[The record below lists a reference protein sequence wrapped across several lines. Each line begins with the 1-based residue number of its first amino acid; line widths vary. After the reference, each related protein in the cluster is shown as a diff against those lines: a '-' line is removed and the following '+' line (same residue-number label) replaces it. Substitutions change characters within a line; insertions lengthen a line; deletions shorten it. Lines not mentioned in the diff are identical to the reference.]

1 MKTID
6 ILHNQTTVSMTQ
18 LRRNPREI
26 VRIAED
32 MPVAILSRNKPE
44 FYLLSVKVYEELL
57 KSIDDVLLM
66 ETIKTRR
73 DCKQ

>member
-1 MKTID
+1 MNTID
-6 ILHNQTTVSMTQ
+6 ILHNQTTASMTQ

>member
-1 MKTID
+1 MKTIG

>member
-32 MPVAILSRNKPE
+32 MPVAILSRNKPK